1 MSIVLGELFACHS
14 VRPAHSVPLHEM
26 ETVAVS
32 DRPRILMVDDE
43 PSTCQVLAMRLSRS
57 GYEVECVHDASSAL
71 ERLANEP
78 FDLVLTDLMMEDM
91 SGLDLLRRI
100 RGADSDVPV
109 IILTGHE
116 SLESAITATHLR
128 VSDYL
133 TKSDFSMQ
141 ELLGAIEHALS
152 EPPPG

>member
-1 MSIVLGELFACHS
+1 M
-14 VRPAHSVPLHEM
+14 
-26 ETVAVS
+26 S

-43 PSTCQVLAMRLSRS
+43 PNTCRILAMQLSRS
-57 GYEVECVHDASSAL
+57 GYEVECVHDAASAL
-71 ERLANEP
+71 EKLASDP

-100 RGADSDVPV
+100 RGADNDVPV

-116 SLESAITATHLR
+116 SLESAIAATHLR

-141 ELLGAIEHALS
+141 ELLSAIERALN